1 MLITEIVK
9 HNEKKYKIYV
19 DYEFAFVLY
28 KGELHKYGIKKDEI
42 LSEAV
47 YRQLTEEILPKRAK
61 LRAMNLLTKRPYTE
75 LKLREKLEEGLH
87 SDACI
92 EIAIDYVKSFGYLDD
107 EAYAKDYITYHMS
120 TLSRKVM
127 QQKLLQKGINADLIA
142 SCLDEVCEFEGGRAE
157 CEQVRRLF
165 EKKYRAVIPTD
176 YVEKNK
182 MIQFF
187 LRKGYS
193 MSVIKQVLAEK
204 SLDDL
209 YNQV

>member
-1 MLITEIVK
+1 MLVTEVVK

-42 LSEAV
+42 LSVSV
-47 YRQLTEEILPKRAK
+47 YRQLVDEILPKRAK

-75 LKLREKLEEGLH
+75 QKLREKLEEGLH
-87 SDACI
+87 SDACVD
-92 EIAIDYVKSFGYLDD
+92 IAIDYVKSFGYLDD
-107 EAYAKDYITYHMS
+107 EAYAKDYIAYHMS
-120 TLSRKVM
+120 TLSRKAM
-127 QQKLLQKGINADLIA
+127 QQKLLQKGIDADLID
-142 SCLDEVCEFEGGRAE
+142 SCLDELCELEGSRAE

-165 EKKYRAVIPTD
+165 EKKYHAVIPTD

-182 MIQFF
+182 MIHFF

-193 MSVIKQVLAEK
+193 MSVIKQVLEEK

-209 YNQV
+209 YNQT